1 MTKFIVL
8 DIFLFLLF
16 VTLIV
21 LAIWVVIDLFFDKS
35 GEEVKKVE
43 DNQKTD
49 SSK

>member
-8 DIFLFLLF
+8 DVFLFLLF

-21 LAIWVVIDLFFDKS
+21 LAIWVIIDLFFDKS
-35 GEEVKKVE
+35 REEVKKVE